1 MTAVKVQRAT
11 AKNSVT
17 YVYGVARASRGSQPV
32 LPRFEGIVADAPVY
46 PLVHEDLIAFVSA
59 VPSNRFGASEFRAA
73 LGDTDWLKERI
84 LAHEKTLEELRSSDD
99 VVPFRFGTI
108 YLESS
113 HVTDMLARHRAA
125 LCQALE
131 RIQGASEWGMKL
143 YCDADALRHWIEAES
158 DSIRQ
163 LRDMLAKA
171 SPGARFFLQKKYA
184 GAIDSEAVGIIAS
197 SVRRIRRSLDGAA
210 RESTEI
216 EVQPPAAHGRSTA
229 MVMNAAYLVS
239 KGSLMQ
245 FRQAVA
251 ALRDEFAACGF
262 DHEITGPWPPYHFV
276 SILQEG
282 AVDAAESVQ

>member
-1 MTAVKVQRAT
+1 MTAVKIPRAT
-11 AKNSVT
+11 ADKSVT
-17 YVYGVARASRGSQPV
+17 YVYGVARASRGSQRV

-46 PLVHEDLIAFVSA
+46 QLAHGDLIAFVSA
-59 VPSNRFGASEFRAA
+59 VPSNRFGASEFRTA
-73 LGDTDWLKERI
+73 LSDTDWLKERI
-84 LAHEKTLEELRSSDD
+84 LAHEKTLEELRSNDD

-108 YLESS
+108 YLDSS
-113 HVTDMLARHRAA
+113 HVTDMLARYRVA
-125 LCQALE
+125 LCQAFE
-131 RIQGASEWGMKL
+131 RIHGASEWGMKL
-143 YCDADALRHWIEAES
+143 YCDADEMRRWIETES

-163 LRDMLAKA
+163 LRGMLAQA

-184 GAIDSEAVGIIAS
+184 GALDGEAADMVAS
-197 SVRRIRRSLDGAA
+197 SVKRIRRSLDGAA

-216 EVQPPAAHGRSTA
+216 EVQPPAAHGKSTM

-245 FRQAVA
+245 FRQAIA
-251 ALRDEFAACGF
+251 ALRHEFAACGF
-262 DHEITGPWPPYHFV
+262 DHELTGPWPPYHFV